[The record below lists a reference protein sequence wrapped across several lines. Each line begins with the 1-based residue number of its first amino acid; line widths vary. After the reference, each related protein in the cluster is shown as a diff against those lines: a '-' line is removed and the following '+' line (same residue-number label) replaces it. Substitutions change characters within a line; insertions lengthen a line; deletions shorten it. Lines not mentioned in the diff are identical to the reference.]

1 MSRFRTFLDKTW
13 NRIRDFAQGRDFYRS
28 RIDHY
33 HIGGDEIGISKEYGL
48 LDYKSN
54 LNDPEYWNT
63 VLVDTKPESGGEQV
77 YGTETFSNW
86 SRRAQRAK
94 DAARE
99 TNDRWD
105 FWNTLGLNLT
115 LPDYVKRAILR
126 EYESGSLHGV
136 STRQMDPLAGIYRD
150 PDTGKTE
157 YSSGGRDARVARRA
171 VDSRTR
177 IKDIEDL
184 EGTVEVAGER
194 FDVRQEIEGSKFEFK
209 PEKKPRQAYSTKLG
223 YARVER
229 TESVDGGINSR
240 EVREVDFNVFGNP
253 IGVDPNLKYN
263 QKYRAVE
270 EGNLQRSFGP
280 TDPLAVPGIS
290 NPTHEPTE
298 LRAEYRQVQS
308 VAGLRYSEGSEEKYN
323 YVKRSSII
331 PSWFRES
338 SNKENVGR
346 NKSKVATQRDIS
358 QVQVMSDWEDGKP
371 KDAYLTNDHPIYSF
385 RDNFKRLQYPILT
398 QSKVGSD
405 EGSMRNRISGS
416 LKSSLSINSTLPR
429 EVEGSTADVL
439 YKIRL
444 GKGKNT
450 AYGYPGG
457 HVVDSLE
464 YNTEYEEK
472 LGLIPFC
479 ITTIT
484 PDHRV
489 YLNFPAYLENYDD
502 SYTGDWDSAQYVG
515 RAEKF
520 WGYTGFSR
528 EISLSFKVLG
538 RNPVELIELYHR
550 LNRLVGGTTPSYD
563 KTGLFMRGTLA
574 SITIGDLLK
583 HKTGIIKNVKLSWE
597 QDIPWETDYVQGSG
611 LPATKDGNN
620 SFRVPYSLNV
630 NLGFTPI
637 EEATVTEDFGAYFAF
652 DYKKVPEPVSQVQ
665 ENKDKESQLGIARPK
680 APSDDWIWD
689 YSLNGGAGG
698 WRLRKN
704 GEVDMSGVTIGR
716 PGQFDSPIYNGQ
728 SSIPFN
734 PVMY

>member
-1 MSRFRTFLDKTW
+1 MSKFRTFLDKTW

-63 VLVDTKPESGGEQV
+63 VPVDTKPESGGEQV

-194 FDVRQEIEGSKFEFK
+194 FDVRQEIEGSKFEFE

-308 VAGLRYSEGSEEKYN
+308 VAGLRHSEESEEKYN
-323 YVKRSSII
+323 YVKRSSIV

-358 QVQVMSDWEDGKP
+358 QVQVMSDWAGEEPKKTYLADNSPHYEFATRFEREKVPTIKP
-371 KDAYLTNDHPIYSF
+371 RN
-385 RDNFKRLQYPILT
+385 
-398 QSKVGSD
+398 VG
-405 EGSMRNRISGS
+405 NRVPTVNPFTVETS
-416 LKSSLSINSTLPR
+416 LPR
-429 EVEGSTADVL
+429 DEIATLFYQKYLKE
-439 YKIRL
+439 
-444 GKGKNT
+444 N
-450 AYGYPGG
+450 GYPGG
-457 HVVDSLE
+457 QEVKNLE
-464 YNTEYEEK
+464 YNKAYEEA

-479 ITTIT
+479 ITTLT
-484 PDHRV
+484 PDHRT
-489 YLNFPAYLENYDD
+489 YLNFQANLDSYSD

-528 EISLSFKVLG
+528 NIDISFKIAIA
-538 RNPVELIELYHR
+538 RHSDCEEMYHR
-550 LNRLVGGTTPSYD
+550 LNRLAGATAPSYD
-563 KTGLFMRGTLA
+563 KSGLFMRGTLA
-574 SITIGDLLK
+574 SLTIGDLLK
-583 HKTGIIKNVKLSWE
+583 HKAGIINNLRITWQ
-597 QDIPWETDYVQGSG
+597 QDYPWEVRESERSNI
-611 LPATKDGNN
+611 PAGD
-620 SFRVPYSLNV
+620 FMVPYVLDISLQ
-630 NLGFTPI
+630 FTPI
-637 EEATVTEDFGAYFAF
+637 EEKTVSEDNGDYFVFRQEQSTTPEKVEVKQEAR
-652 DYKKVPEPVSQVQ
+652 KKEEQASPSSTLQLHYDPEWYTDWQGNRVAMRNSNHTPEQVDQ
-665 ENKDKESQLGIARPK
+665 IMNDWYRQHPEY
-680 APSDDWIWD
+680 APSGLI
-689 YSLNGGAGG
+689 
-698 WRLRKN
+698 
-704 GEVDMSGVTIGR
+704 VD
-716 PGQFDSPIYNGQ
+716 
-728 SSIPFN
+728 
-734 PVMY
+734 